1 MTNKFESGYQ
11 RLESKAE
18 PKRWFD
24 QKALLSD
31 EKLVIEG
38 HPVMERW
45 ETPYMKAFAELVT
58 RNGGR
63 ILECGFGLGIS
74 AHAIQSYS
82 PEEHIIIE
90 ANNDVFKRLIDFQE
104 SAAHKVTPVLGLAC
118 ETLESFNDQTFD
130 GIFYDT
136 YPLNADEQHTHQFN
150 FIKKAYPLLKNGGV
164 LTYCNLTSTGVLKNK
179 YDSWEALFNET
190 QLPYLIKV
198 GVPENDI
205 KGIIIFKVS
214 PPTDCLY
221 FQHKTA
227 MIPIIIKE
235 ME

>member
-1 MTNKFESGYQ
+1 MSEKLKSGYQ
-11 RLESKAE
+11 GLKKSVD
-18 PKRWFD
+18 PKRWSK
-24 QKALLSD
+24 QKALLTD
-31 EKLVIEG
+31 EKLAIEG

-58 RNGGR
+58 RNGGH

-74 AHAIQSYS
+74 ANAIQSYH
-82 PEEHIIIE
+82 PEEHTIIE
-90 ANNDVFKRLIDFQE
+90 ANEDVFKRLIEFQQT
-104 SAAHKVTPVLGLAC
+104 AAHKVTPILGLAC
-118 ETLESFNDQTFD
+118 EVLESFNEPKFD

-136 YPLNADEQHTHQFN
+136 YPLNADEQHTHQFT
-150 FIKKAYPLLKNGGV
+150 FIKKSYPLLKKGGI

-179 YDSWEALFNET
+179 YDSWKKLFNET
-190 QLPYLIKV
+190 QLPHLLEA

-214 PPTDCLY
+214 PPSDCLY

-227 MIPIIIKE
+227 MIPILIKDV
-235 ME
+235 

>member
-1 MTNKFESGYQ
+1 MNFESGYQ
-11 RLESKAE
+11 SLKQNAD
-18 PKRWFD
+18 PKRWSD
-24 QKALLSD
+24 QKALQTD

-45 ETPYMKAFAELVT
+45 ETPYMEAFAELVT

-74 AHAIQSYS
+74 AGAIQSYS

-90 ANNDVFKRLIDFQE
+90 ANQDVFQGLIDFQKN
-104 SAAHKVTPVLGLAC
+104 AVNQVTPILGLAC
-118 ETLESFNDQTFD
+118 EVLDSFQEQSFE

-150 FIKKAYPLLKNGGV
+150 FVQKAYPLLKTGGT
-164 LTYCNLTSTGVLKNK
+164 LSYCNLTSTGVLKNR
-179 YDSWEALFNET
+179 YDSWEALFKET
-190 QLPYLIKV
+190 QLPYLIEA
-198 GVPENDI
+198 GVPENDV
-205 KGIIIFKVS
+205 KGIIVFNVS

-221 FQHKTA
+221 FQHKSA
-227 MIPIIIKE
+227 MIPIIIKD
-235 ME
+235 

>member
-1 MTNKFESGYQ
+1 MNFETGYQ
-11 RLESKAE
+11 SLKPSAD
-18 PKRWFD
+18 PQRWSEE
-24 QKALLSD
+24 KELLTE

-45 ETPYMKAFAELVT
+45 ETPYMGAFASLVT

-82 PEEHIIIE
+82 PEEHVIIE
-90 ANNDVFKRLIDFQE
+90 ANQDVFQRLVDFQTN
-104 SAAHKVTPVLGLAC
+104 AVNKVTPVLGLAC
-118 ETLESFNDQTFD
+118 EVLASFAENSFD

-150 FIKKAYPLLKNGGV
+150 FVREAYPLLRNGGI
-164 LTYCNLTSTGVLKNK
+164 LSYCNLTSTGVLKNS
-179 YDSWEALFNET
+179 YDSWETLFNET
-190 QLPYLIKV
+190 QLPYLLET

-221 FQHKTA
+221 FQHQTA
-227 MIPIIIKE
+227 MIPIIVKS
-235 ME
+235 